1 METIATNSVT
11 DLYWEAK
18 GSGPAVL
25 LIAGAPGDAGQMTA
39 LADDLAADHLVIT
52 YDRRGTSRSAAP
64 AGWSETTVAEQADD
78 ATDVLSRV
86 GVSSALVFGTS
97 NGALV
102 ALELALRHPRR
113 VSHAVVHEAPLLS
126 VLEEPEPVLA
136 GIGSVVGPAMEA
148 GGPEAAF
155 EAFLRFAFGDTIVDS
170 WTSELRS
177 RMLTNAPMVFSVE
190 LPAFEAYRPDEERLA
205 VCPVP
210 VTVLVGED
218 QQLPFFHE
226 AARWVADRLGTSVR
240 SAPGAH
246 GVQFSAPTSLAALVR
261 DIEGG
266 LGR

>member
-1 METIATNSVT
+1 METIVTNSAT
-11 DLYWEAK
+11 HLYWEAQ

-25 LIAGAPGDAGQMTA
+25 LIPGAPGDAGQMTA
-39 LADDLAADHLVIT
+39 LADDLATDHVVIT
-52 YDRRGTSRSAAP
+52 YDRRGTSRSGAP
-64 AGWSETTVAEQADD
+64 AGWSETTVGEQADD
-78 ATDVLSRV
+78 AAGVLSRV

-102 ALELALRHPRR
+102 GLELALRYPSR

-126 VLEEPEPVLA
+126 VLENPEPVVA

-148 GGPEAAF
+148 SGPEAAF

-170 WTSELRS
+170 WTPALRS
-177 RMLTNAPMVFSVE
+177 RMLANARMVFSVE
-190 LPAFEAYRPDEERLA
+190 LPAFQAYRPDEEQLA
-205 VCPVP
+205 CCPVP

-226 AARWVADRLGTSVR
+226 AAGWLAQRLGTTVR

-246 GVQFSAPTSLAALVR
+246 GPQFSTPGSLAALLR
-261 DIEGG
+261 DIEGNRG
-266 LGR
+266 I